1 MLDNYLLVKDF
12 EFDRMNQMH
21 KSRMI
26 KTFVENKIEANDLGS
41 GYNTE
46 YHDSIYTTIISDAFL
61 KIVNEE
67 FTVSE
72 KLNPIQ
78 TRIYVQNNEQYNSV
92 WHNHANT
99 SSINAVYYID
109 PPSKSGGLQF
119 SLAGK
124 EFTIQPE
131 KNKLYIFPYWMDHR
145 PLPQEDKEWRISV
158 NIEYMCL
165 QRPIYKKLDV
175 LW

>member
-1 MLDNYLLVKDF
+1 MLDNYLLIRDF

-26 KTFVENKIEANDLGS
+26 EKFIKDKIDNDEGG

-46 YHDSIYTTIISDAFL
+46 YHDSIYTTIISDVFL

-78 TRIYVQNNEQYNSV
+78 TWIYVQNNEQYNSV
-92 WHNHANT
+92 WHNHAVIT
-99 SSINAVYYID
+99 
-109 PPSKSGGLQF
+109 
-119 SLAGK
+119 
-124 EFTIQPE
+124 
-131 KNKLYIFPYWMDHR
+131 
-145 PLPQEDKEWRISV
+145 
-158 NIEYMCL
+158 
-165 QRPIYKKLDV
+165 
-175 LW
+175 